1 MFSRT
6 VLCNYTGRKANDYN
20 ALTGNKHD
28 GASRVR
34 FFLFLTYF
42 VSRLQA
48 SFTRNERKMKKCV
61 SLIDLVSCKSCSSVW
76 RNYTT
81 SN

>member
-1 MFSRT
+1 MRAFHT
-6 VLCNYTGRKANDYN
+6 LLKKNMLLFLNYSYSGKCFLEQFFVTIQDVKNYIANDYN

-28 GASRVR
+28 GASRGR

-48 SFTRNERKMKKCV
+48 NFTRTNGK
-61 SLIDLVSCKSCSSVW
+61 
-76 RNYTT
+76 
-81 SN
+81 